1 MYSTKIENL
10 NSSNQKWYM
19 KSRKNTYLTWTKWT
33 FDLNENSAIVFDNY
47 ISTAERTEVNEK
59 KSRRKAHKNC

>member
-1 MYSTKIENL
+1 
-10 NSSNQKWYM
+10 M
-19 KSRKNTYLTWTKWT
+19 KSRKNTYLTWIKST

-47 ISTAERTEVNEK
+47 ITTAERTEVNEM